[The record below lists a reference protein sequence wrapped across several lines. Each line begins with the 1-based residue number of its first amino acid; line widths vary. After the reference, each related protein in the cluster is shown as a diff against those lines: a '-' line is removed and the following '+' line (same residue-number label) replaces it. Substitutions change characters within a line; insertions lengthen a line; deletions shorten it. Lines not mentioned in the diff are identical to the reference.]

1 LEAAFKI
8 LHPGGRL
15 LILDLAE
22 HNFEAARELY
32 ADVWLGFAPSEL
44 SKMIREAGFEGV
56 SVEIVA
62 REKEGPGFQ
71 TLLAVGTK
79 PA

>member
-1 LEAAFKI
+1 V
-8 LHPGGRL
+8 
-15 LILDLAE
+15 DL
-22 HNFEAARELY
+22 
-32 ADVWLGFAPSEL
+32 G
-44 SKMIREAGFEGV
+44 KMMREAGFEGV

-71 TLLAVGTK
+71 TILGVGHK